1 MRIKEMKFLFDGV
14 IFSSQ
19 VIVNLVSGSLNRY
32 EFTITFFTKYLIKK
46 YRQCYFFVLE
56 NNNFKRIYTT
66 DEKEEELV
74 KTLQDAVKEVFNSV
88 TKKFFISEECS
99 IETIA

>member
-19 VIVNLVSGSLNRY
+19 VIVKLVSGSLNRY
-32 EFTITFFTKYLIKK
+32 EFTIIFFTRYLIKK

-56 NNNFKRIYTT
+56 NNNFKRIYTM
-66 DEKEEELV
+66 DEREEELV
-74 KTLQDAVKEVFNSV
+74 KILQDAVRELHNSV
-88 TKKFFISEECS
+88 TRKFFISEERS
-99 IETIA
+99 IEVIT